1 MKFKILNPNQFHFEY
16 QFKFTISNSPLA
28 STNSLVR
35 HSHSQVA
42 NFVPPF
48 ASSDS
53 QKVQNFQSQ
62 ALWINVVIN
71 LFPVAEIIT
80 I

>member
-1 MKFKILNPNQFHFEY
+1 MKFKISNPNQFHFEY

-53 QKVQNFQSQ
+53 QKVHLIKGVMDSS
-62 ALWINVVIN
+62 LKINKN
-71 LFPVAEIIT
+71 
-80 I
+80 